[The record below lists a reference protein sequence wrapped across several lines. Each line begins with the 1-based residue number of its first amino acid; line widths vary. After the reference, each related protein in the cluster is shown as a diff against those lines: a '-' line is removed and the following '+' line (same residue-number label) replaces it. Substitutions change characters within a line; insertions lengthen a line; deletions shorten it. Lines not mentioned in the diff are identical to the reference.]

1 LACVTT
7 RRNGNLV
14 DGDAVYRRLVLPV
27 IFVALGYGFW
37 LSPTFKDIAAGV
49 AIFLFG
55 MLCMEEGFRAFTGGP
70 LERLLRASTDRT
82 WKSLSFG
89 VLTTTLMQSS
99 SLVSVITISFLS
111 AGLIGLAEGIGIIF
125 GANLGTTTGAW
136 IVAGFGLKVN
146 LSAYAL
152 PMLVFGVL
160 MIFQRQR
167 GLKGAGW
174 ILAGFGFLFLG
185 IHYMKEGFSG
195 FAETLDLTR
204 YAVSGLAGLLLY
216 TLFGALATVV
226 MQSSHATLVII
237 ITALGAGQITYENA
251 LALAI
256 GANVGTT
263 VTAVLGALGASIDGK
278 RLAGAHLI
286 FNVATGLVAILFIG
300 YFVDWVE
307 AISRTVGIPAGDY
320 TLRLAVFHT
329 LFNSAGLLL
338 FTPLIRPLASY
349 LCRVLRGE
357 RVMRDMPR
365 YLNDASLEF
374 PEVAVTALR
383 RETQHLFNNA
393 FSIIAHGLN
402 LRRAEITSDR
412 PLSTLLEAHGDLI
425 EIDIDQQYELM
436 IKDIY
441 SAIMVF
447 FTRASAKNM
456 PPDKASKLQRLWQAN
471 LDIVAAIKATKHL
484 RKNLV
489 RYTDS
494 PNLYI
499 RREYNRF
506 RVRIG
511 EVLRDLAVL
520 RGEDHDSV
528 ALLSLDAIRVEI
540 EDSHQKSHKAVD
552 SLIRDGAISPQMATS
567 LMNDSLYVNEI
578 MVRLLSMAEGLVA
591 SSAAVDARAPDLS
604 LTPEEVQLVVQQ
616 MQGGALSGAGE
627 NENHEDHEVAR
638 EDSGAAGPSA

>member
-1 LACVTT
+1 
-7 RRNGNLV
+7 
-14 DGDAVYRRLVLPV
+14 VYRRLILPIIVV
-27 IFVALGYGFW
+27 ILGYGFW

-55 MLCMEEGFRAFTGGP
+55 MLCMEEGFRAFTGGA

-82 WKSLSFG
+82 WKSLGFG

-146 LSAYAL
+146 LSAYAM

-160 MIFQRQR
+160 MIFQSQR
-167 GLKGAGW
+167 ALKGAGW
-174 ILAGFGFLFLG
+174 ILVGFGFLFLG
-185 IHYMKEGFSG
+185 IHYMKEGFAG
-195 FAETLDLTR
+195 FADTLDLTK
-204 YAVSGLAGLLLY
+204 YAVAGLAGLLLY
-216 TLFGALATVV
+216 SLFGALATVV

-263 VTAVLGALGASIDGK
+263 VTAVLGALGASVDGK
-278 RLAGAHLI
+278 RLAAAHLV
-286 FNVATGLVAILFIG
+286 FNVATGLIAILFIR
-300 YFVDWVE
+300 YFVAAVE
-307 AISRTVGIPAGDY
+307 AISTTVGIPVQDY
-320 TLRLAVFHT
+320 TLKLAVFHT
-329 LFNSAGLLL
+329 LFNGVGVLL
-338 FTPLIRPLASY
+338 FTPLINVLAE
-349 LCRVLRGE
+349 RLRRLLKGE
-357 RVMRDMPR
+357 RVARDMPR

-374 PEVAVTALR
+374 PDVALTALR

-393 FSIIAHGLN
+393 FSIIAHGIN
-402 LRRAEITSDR
+402 LRRADINSDKD
-412 PLSTLLEAHGDLI
+412 LHALLDERGNII
-425 EIDIDQQYELM
+425 EIDVDQQYELM

-441 SAIMVF
+441 SANMVF
-447 FTRASAKNM
+447 YTRSAAKM
-456 PPDKASKLQRLWQAN
+456 PEDKAGKMQGLWQAN

-489 RYTDS
+489 RYTGAS
-494 PNLYI
+494 NLYI

-511 EVLRDLAVL
+511 ELLRELAVL
-520 RGEDHDSV
+520 RDEDHDSV

-540 EDSHQKSHKAVD
+540 ADHYRLSHQAVD
-552 SLIRDGAISPQMATS
+552 SLIRDGAITPQMATS

-578 MVRLLSMAEGLVA
+578 MVRLLSMAEGLIA
-591 SSAAVDARAPDLS
+591 SSLAVDEKVPDLS
-604 LTPEEVQLVVQQ
+604 LTPEEVQQVIEQ
-616 MQGGALSGAGE
+616 MRGDASPDAQGES
-627 NENHEDHEVAR
+627 
-638 EDSGAAGPSA
+638 PK

>member
-1 LACVTT
+1 M
-7 RRNGNLV
+7 
-14 DGDAVYRRLVLPV
+14 YRRLILPV
-27 IFVALGYGFW
+27 ILAALGYGFW

-82 WKSLSFG
+82 WKSLGFG

-146 LSAYAL
+146 LSAYAM

-160 MIFQRQR
+160 MIFQKQR

-174 ILAGFGFLFLG
+174 ILVGFGFLFLG
-185 IHYMKEGFSG
+185 IHYMKEGFAG
-195 FAETLDLTR
+195 FAEGLDLTQ
-204 YAVSGLAGLLLY
+204 YAVAGLAGLLLY
-216 TLFGALATVV
+216 SLFGALATVL

-286 FNVATGLVAILFIG
+286 FNVATGLIAILFID
-300 YFVDWVE
+300 YFVEAVE
-307 AISRTVGIPAGDY
+307 VVSSAIGIPAQDF
-320 TLRLAVFHT
+320 TLKLAVFHT
-329 LFNSAGLLL
+329 LFNSAGVVL
-338 FTPLIRPLASY
+338 FTPMIGLMATQLSS
-349 LCRVLRGE
+349 LLKGE
-357 RVMRDMPR
+357 RPMRDVPR

-374 PEVAVTALR
+374 PEVALTALR

-393 FSIIAHGLN
+393 FSIIAHGMN
-402 LRRAEITSDR
+402 LRRADINSEKDIHQ
-412 PLSTLLEAHGDLI
+412 LLDEPGKLI
-425 EIDIDQQYELM
+425 DIDIDQQYELM

-441 SAIMVF
+441 SANMVF
-447 FTRASAKNM
+447 YTRSAAKMPEDKSAKV
-456 PPDKASKLQRLWQAN
+456 QGLWQAN

-489 RYTDS
+489 RYTVS
-494 PNLYI
+494 SNLYI

-511 EVLRDLAVL
+511 ELLRDLAVL
-520 RGEDHDSV
+520 RDDSHDSV
-528 ALLSLDAIRVEI
+528 TLLSLDAIRVEI
-540 EDSHQKSHKAVD
+540 ADHQRFSHQAVD
-552 SLIRDGAISPQMATS
+552 SLIRDGAITPQMATS

-578 MVRLLSMAEGLVA
+578 MVRLLSMAEGLIA
-591 SSAAVDARAPDLS
+591 SSILVDEQAPDLS
-604 LTPEEVQLVVQQ
+604 LTPEEVQQVVEQ
-616 MQGGALSGAGE
+616 MHGDASPNAPGGPL
-627 NENHEDHEVAR
+627 R
-638 EDSGAAGPSA
+638 